1 MKPQIEMTTN
11 FIFDGKLS
19 DSHLKLA
26 IHSGFI
32 ISLNIIIIINFF
44 NIHN

>member
-19 DSHLKLA
+19 DFHLKLVM
-26 IHSGFI
+26 HNGFI
-32 ISLNIIIIINFF
+32 ISLSIIIIIKLCN
-44 NIHN
+44 